1 MEPASLDLRH
11 SRRIFPREFLPYNR
25 RRCDHTRKRAKEV
38 NKANVANIDDLG
50 ERISELNKKST
61 QILVFLSF
69 ALVVAATLRHDSS
82 LRPCQRA
89 ALDKA
94 TRWWTLAIFP
104 TLVCMLPLKEI
115 RESNLGWYR
124 ILRWLKFFVLW
135 AAIVFI
141 SLGAFQFLHTI

>member
-1 MEPASLDLRH
+1 M
-11 SRRIFPREFLPYNR
+11 
-25 RRCDHTRKRAKEV
+25 
-38 NKANVANIDDLG
+38 ANIDDLG
-50 ERISELNKKST
+50 KRITELNKKST

-82 LRPCQRA
+82 LRSSQRT
-89 ALDKA
+89 ALDEA

-115 RESNLGWYR
+115 HESSLCWYQF
-124 ILRWLKFFVLW
+124 LRWLKFSVLW